1 MIFKDHE
8 TKWDPLESECTWRK
22 KKKKNKLL
30 KHAKFKFLRK
40 VKTAKISGENLGEC
54 GPWEMGQRN
63 DQVWNGQ
70 LYLLLLKHWV
80 QLG

>member
-1 MIFKDHE
+1 MRSPR
-8 TKWDPLESECTWRK
+8 KWKHMEGEK
-22 KKKKNKLL
+22 KTTNKQTNKKHKVL
-30 KHAKFKFLRK
+30 KHAKFKCLRK

-70 LYLLLLKHWV
+70 LYLLLLKHWE